1 MSGAFGDIHV
11 GQWLLPAN
19 EMIAQWIDPFYDH
32 DMNAHSYMMGSVG
45 YGNVFYNGGFGE
57 NGGAGGAQNASFN
70 RRQEE
75 IVQYMSPNVNGFD
88 FRFMYL
94 DSSEFDFDTCV
105 TDEDT
110 DARFYSLGVYNTALA
125 GTEFRLTYNDLDDE
139 SNANYDY
146 AITPTGT
153 VQGGDASAIGLG
165 MTQWF

>member
-1 MSGAFGDIHV
+1 MCINNSFHGRTLATIFASNSKKLTEG
-11 GQWLLPAN
+11 
-19 EMIAQWIDPFYDH
+19 FY
-32 DMNAHSYMMGSVG
+32 
-45 YGNVFYNGGFGE
+45 
-57 NGGAGGAQNASFN
+57 
-70 RRQEE
+70 
-75 IVQYMSPNVNGFD
+75 PNVNGFD